1 MTPQHRSNK
10 ELIESISNI
19 NDRREY
25 IKACALDEINTQ
37 ILFLRHVKFKNFDY
51 IADTVGI
58 SVAQLRR
65 RYKYSIQILSDVIRN
80 SKYNNEN

>member
-37 ILFLRHVKFKNFDY
+37 MLFLRHIQFKSFDY
-51 IADTVGI
+51 IADEIGI
-58 SVAQLRR
+58 SMPQLRR
-65 RYKYSIQILSDVIRN
+65 RYKYSAQILSDVIRR
-80 SKYNNEN
+80 SKYNNGT